1 MHSCLHHQSACI
13 YQKVAFAAV
22 YLLGTVVAASAAFL
36 RGPRRLTVHDRR
48 ARHRFAT
55 RHRADALA
63 QDAVDPLPGTIEAPS
78 TEVMVDGLP
87 GRELVRKEAPGAAAA
102 HCVEDGVQ

>member
-1 MHSCLHHQSACI
+1 MHFCLHHQPARI
-13 YQKVAFAAV
+13 HQKVAFAAV

-48 ARHRFAT
+48 AGPRFAT

-63 QDAVDPLPGTIEAPS
+63 QDAVDPLPGAIEAPT
-78 TEVMVDGLP
+78 TEVVVDGLP
-87 GRELVRKEAPGAAAA
+87 AVGNSYGSRRQAQPLRAM
-102 HCVEDGVQ
+102 